1 MATYNQLVGS
11 SLTDLVVPFTTDNG
25 LGEIDTGTK
34 QLSGYTLEL
43 TKFTFTA
50 ILSSL
55 DNTYV
60 GASFDK
66 LIWDM
71 GDGTIMTGV
80 EVTKQY
86 KYPGIYNI
94 TTIITDQNGVTH
106 KNRVS
111 QEIKVYNY
119 VPDALIWY
127 TDAITDEFGG
137 RPEQARAGRPSE
149 DLTIY
154 RTNSWQSWDMVE
166 SDDGYYINL
175 YSSGSKSAPLTT
187 EQYWSDPDIHLTPT
201 WRFVANKE
209 STEPLT
215 RIKTSNEYIYVKKIG
230 SELIRVPGED
240 TGALFVGTSGS
251 ATVNYID
258 DNPNRLTSQRANT
271 PDENT
276 GGVALAN
283 ENTGETGVEDRDI
296 ILYASFDTSKFPVIE
311 SDKNI
316 QNFELLKSKY
326 MQMYET
332 QKVGLPI
339 KVKYNYPEHLS
350 ITSNGINDFPI
361 SPSKFLDSPMSL
373 CVRTADEY
381 NTNIVSKDI
390 PELRSRWTAP
400 TQSFSG
406 GDTSTDTLTSQGYVT
421 LFLSGSDSTFERVKT
436 PFASEEDFKVW
447 DVGTIYP
454 NDEINKYVRLIIA
467 ERDGTTKPPITN
479 RTVKL
484 LFSEIIEEQ
493 QTELEL
499 TDISDHTYGSGR
511 PRDWIT
517 KSGERYYGYIAPKST
532 YKSDQSIDLQ
542 LNDSDVDISGVNGAW
557 LTYANMSVSD
567 SKLIEDNKY
576 RFFAHTLIDPPLTF
590 NTEVVYYYITN
601 PTNDWFW
608 QIKPVYYREYSYG
621 DDGATQ
627 TYTPPVSTQTP
638 GNSGMYG
645 IAVDPDG
652 NVIAVDGDTDKII
665 RYWRNGT
672 SRAEL
677 PIRDLMPESTRVNH
691 YPDNEEQYG
700 YTPSSV
706 SIDGNKDYW
715 VTLYDT
721 VSTVK
726 LDGETDQIIAVAV
739 PDVQNTLVHPYKQI
753 DANSRP
759 GEYGESLLIPATV
772 ETCVNNDIVVT
783 YTNPLCSF
791 IAKYNTNG
799 EMLYKY
805 ELPNIDR
812 YFAGDVVVDVSDH
825 IWAITESTGL
835 NDDGS
840 PNLAPLRSMIYSFDE
855 QLTVR
860 HVISSVQGTSFYD
873 TLKPPPRPKEEVV
886 YTVNMKQEY
895 NYIKQEYYET
905 AFLIDGFGEETN
917 PVLTLFEGNVYHFQ
931 NQYFNN
937 GKHPL
942 RFQRL
947 GGTDENLPNDTPG
960 ADFAID
966 GGVILES
973 VSGYDTEMVS
983 IEITPDMPSR
993 ILLVDERYIE
1003 TIKMLIVIV
1012 PKPVE
1017 NARDLSTFD
1026 VIDNASFIVPDN
1038 NNHIW
1043 FSWGNRY
1050 CSRFNQLTNEIDTTY
1065 AVGSAYDDPR
1075 FEPLSADMVER
1086 RDNANRRSA
1095 IEGLSMDTANNLLI
1109 VHNHDQV
1116 LYAINS
1122 DTPTISASINIK
1134 RPGSVRDFTAI
1145 DMMKG

>member
-1 MATYNQLVGS
+1 MHSAE
-11 SLTDLVVPFTTDNG
+11 G
-25 LGEIDTGTK
+25 LGQPSPTAFCRFRRCCLLGDAIVRLASGKHPLRVCELSTVDGVLTLYGAARYVWCGDDVHDREHPVVTRRRLGIKHIDTGTK

-381 NTNIVSKDI
+381 NTNI
-390 PELRSRWTAP
+390 E
-400 TQSFSG
+400 
-406 GDTSTDTLTSQGYVT
+406 
-421 LFLSGSDSTFERVKT
+421 
-436 PFASEEDFKVW
+436 
-447 DVGTIYP
+447 
-454 NDEINKYVRLIIA
+454 
-467 ERDGTTKPPITN
+467 
-479 RTVKL
+479 
-484 LFSEIIEEQ
+484 
-493 QTELEL
+493 
-499 TDISDHTYGSGR
+499 H
-511 PRDWIT
+511 
-517 KSGERYYGYIAPKST
+517 PK
-532 YKSDQSIDLQ
+532 
-542 LNDSDVDISGVNGAW
+542 
-557 LTYANMSVSD
+557 
-567 SKLIEDNKY
+567 
-576 RFFAHTLIDPPLTF
+576 
-590 NTEVVYYYITN
+590 
-601 PTNDWFW
+601 
-608 QIKPVYYREYSYG
+608 IK
-621 DDGATQ
+621 
-627 TYTPPVSTQTP
+627 
-638 GNSGMYG
+638 
-645 IAVDPDG
+645 I
-652 NVIAVDGDTDKII
+652 
-665 RYWRNGT
+665 
-672 SRAEL
+672 
-677 PIRDLMPESTRVNH
+677 
-691 YPDNEEQYG
+691 
-700 YTPSSV
+700 
-706 SIDGNKDYW
+706 
-715 VTLYDT
+715 
-721 VSTVK
+721 
-726 LDGETDQIIAVAV
+726 
-739 PDVQNTLVHPYKQI
+739 
-753 DANSRP
+753 
-759 GEYGESLLIPATV
+759 
-772 ETCVNNDIVVT
+772 
-783 YTNPLCSF
+783 
-791 IAKYNTNG
+791 
-799 EMLYKY
+799 
-805 ELPNIDR
+805 
-812 YFAGDVVVDVSDH
+812 
-825 IWAITESTGL
+825 
-835 NDDGS
+835 
-840 PNLAPLRSMIYSFDE
+840 
-855 QLTVR
+855 
-860 HVISSVQGTSFYD
+860 
-873 TLKPPPRPKEEVV
+873 
-886 YTVNMKQEY
+886 
-895 NYIKQEYYET
+895 
-905 AFLIDGFGEETN
+905 
-917 PVLTLFEGNVYHFQ
+917 
-931 NQYFNN
+931 
-937 GKHPL
+937 
-942 RFQRL
+942 
-947 GGTDENLPNDTPG
+947 
-960 ADFAID
+960 
-966 GGVILES
+966 
-973 VSGYDTEMVS
+973 
-983 IEITPDMPSR
+983 
-993 ILLVDERYIE
+993 
-1003 TIKMLIVIV
+1003 
-1012 PKPVE
+1012 
-1017 NARDLSTFD
+1017 
-1026 VIDNASFIVPDN
+1026 
-1038 NNHIW
+1038 
-1043 FSWGNRY
+1043 
-1050 CSRFNQLTNEIDTTY
+1050 LTNKE
-1065 AVGSAYDDPR
+1065 
-1075 FEPLSADMVER
+1075 
-1086 RDNANRRSA
+1086 
-1095 IEGLSMDTANNLLI
+1095 
-1109 VHNHDQV
+1109 
-1116 LYAINS
+1116 
-1122 DTPTISASINIK
+1122 
-1134 RPGSVRDFTAI
+1134 
-1145 DMMKG
+1145 